1 MLRIPGQLSAAS
13 RMAQKLNEKL
23 MRCEIEAISE
33 LVNDSKVSR
42 ISESEATGLVQGRT
56 LAKARRMMGISKK
69 GMVNQDKVKKYHV
82 NVSESSYDNVDVD
95 SDPIQPRHDQ
105 LERYESMRGTPRF
118 QDLTHPE
125 ARRVQELFERKKML
139 NRKLKW
145 LKNNQ
150 LLDPVKEVNKE
161 MKQKEREERR
171 ERTSLFPI
179 PQDKDPLMERKI
191 KDIEFKMERDTAI
204 SRART
209 ELRKQKLE
217 RSAAMTTSTPDIGS
231 VVTDPLKR
239 HLNRRRVR
247 VSLLMQQYLEE
258 LFTCNTAQIILDHLG
273 GAALSVE
280 KVTAPSTRGVHDVYM
295 RLSSNHDQAWVQ
307 KKLDILTPKIRS
319 QLAVRVNYGYTPEL
333 KFHILD
339 DVDKFRKSRLM
350 RLADQAKREVDKSL
364 NKHFMTEMN
373 WK

>member
-1 MLRIPGQLSAAS
+1 
-13 RMAQKLNEKL
+13 
-23 MRCEIEAISE
+23 
-33 LVNDSKVSR
+33 
-42 ISESEATGLVQGRT
+42 
-56 LAKARRMMGISKK
+56 
-69 GMVNQDKVKKYHV
+69 
-82 NVSESSYDNVDVD
+82 
-95 SDPIQPRHDQ
+95 
-105 LERYESMRGTPRF
+105 
-118 QDLTHPE
+118 
-125 ARRVQELFERKKML
+125 
-139 NRKLKW
+139 
-145 LKNNQ
+145 
-150 LLDPVKEVNKE
+150 
-161 MKQKEREERR
+161 
-171 ERTSLFPI
+171 
-179 PQDKDPLMERKI
+179 
-191 KDIEFKMERDTAI
+191 
-204 SRART
+204 
-209 ELRKQKLE
+209 
-217 RSAAMTTSTPDIGS
+217 
-231 VVTDPLKR
+231 
-239 HLNRRRVR
+239 
-247 VSLLMQQYLEE
+247 MQQYLEE